1 MNESGLADWYNYH
14 NLIEVNHS
22 ASVLRKSNHQPW
34 RSWCA
39 GVMGA
44 AMLLPGMV
52 AGADPTVEQQ
62 YMLELTNRFRSDP
75 QGELAELV
83 NFSSPGVWAGTKS
96 DNASIAFALNFF
108 GTSASDLAT
117 QFSTLTAAPPLA
129 WNSALN
135 VSATSYSNLM
145 VTSDQQAHSLDGLT
159 LDQRV
164 MNGGYSANWLN
175 LGENL
180 FASAQS
186 PLHTHAAFVIDWG
199 DGNGATAGY
208 GNGIQNPAGHRDL
221 LMSVA
226 MKEIGIGFQSIAI
239 PGSNVTAIGPY
250 VVTEHLAS
258 QFRFDGTNY
267 ISDAILTGS
276 VFQDSILADAFY
288 TPGEGLAGK
297 VINVY
302 NDTSGILVASGFS
315 NSAGG
320 YNITLT
326 GLTDGTVYRVE
337 SPDSGLAARTFT
349 LTEHT
354 DNYGVPVL
362 VYDNVYESFSVVP
375 EPGSLLLCL
384 VAGLPLL
391 GFRRRRTLC

>member
-1 MNESGLADWYNYH
+1 
-14 NLIEVNHS
+14 
-22 ASVLRKSNHQPW
+22 
-34 RSWCA
+34 
-39 GVMGA
+39 
-44 AMLLPGMV
+44 
-52 AGADPTVEQQ
+52 
-62 YMLELTNRFRSDP
+62 MLELTNRFRSDP
-75 QGELAELV
+75 QGELARLV

-96 DNASIAFALNFF
+96 NDPDIAFALNFF

-117 QFSTLTAAPPLA
+117 QFSSLVAAPPLA
-129 WNSALN
+129 WSSALN
-135 VSATSYSNLM
+135 VSATNYSNLM
-145 VTSDQQAHSLDGLT
+145 VNADQQSHTLDGLS
-159 LDQRV
+159 LDQRI

-175 LGENL
+175 AGENL

-186 PLHTHAAFVIDWG
+186 PFHTHGAFVIDWG

-221 LMSVA
+221 LMNPS
-226 MKEIGIGFQSIAI
+226 MKEIGIGFQNIAI

-276 VFQDSILADAFY
+276 VFQDTIQADAFY
-288 TPGEGLAGK
+288 TPGEGLTGEA
-297 VINVY
+297 INVY
-302 NDTSGILVASGFS
+302 NDTTGILVASGFS

-320 YNITLT
+320 FNIVLT
-326 GLTDGTVYRVE
+326 GLTNGTVYRVE
-337 SPDSGLAARTFT
+337 APDTGLSAKTFS

-354 DNYGVPVL
+354 DDYGVPVL
-362 VYDNVYESFSVVP
+362 VYDNVYESFAVVP

-384 VAGLPLL
+384 VAGVSLL
-391 GFRRRRTLC
+391 GFRSRRPRC

>member
-1 MNESGLADWYNYH
+1 M
-14 NLIEVNHS
+14 
-22 ASVLRKSNHQPW
+22 
-34 RSWCA
+34 A
-39 GVMGA
+39 G
-44 AMLLPGMV
+44 
-52 AGADPTVEQQ
+52 GADPTAEQQ

-75 QGELAELV
+75 QGELANLV
-83 NFSSPGVWAGTKS
+83 NFSSPGVWDTTKS
-96 DNASIAFALNFF
+96 NDPSIAFALNFF

-117 QFSTLTAAPPLA
+117 QFSSLAAAPPLA

-135 VSATSYSNLM
+135 VSATNYSNLM

-159 LDQRV
+159 LDQRIV
-164 MNGGYSANWLN
+164 NGGYSANWLDA
-175 LGENL
+175 GENL

-186 PLHTHAAFVIDWG
+186 PYHAHAAFVIDWG

-208 GNGIQNPAGHRDL
+208 GNGIQSPAGHRDL
-221 LMSVA
+221 LLNAA

-239 PGSNVTAIGPY
+239 PGTNTTAIGPY

-258 QFRFDGTNY
+258 QFRFDGTHY

-276 VFQDSILADAFY
+276 VFQDTLLADAFY

-297 VINVY
+297 EIDIY
-302 NDTSGILVASGFS
+302 NDTTGILVASGFS

-320 YNITLT
+320 FNIALT
-326 GLTDGTVYRVE
+326 GLTNGTVYRVDA
-337 SPDSGLAARTFT
+337 PGTGLADKTFM

-362 VYDNVYESFSVVP
+362 VYDNVYESFMVVP

-391 GFRRRRTLC
+391 WYRNRINHC

>member
-1 MNESGLADWYNYH
+1 
-14 NLIEVNHS
+14 
-22 ASVLRKSNHQPW
+22 
-34 RSWCA
+34 
-39 GVMGA
+39 
-44 AMLLPGMV
+44 
-52 AGADPTVEQQ
+52 
-62 YMLELTNRFRSDP
+62 MLELTNRFRSDP
-75 QGELAELV
+75 QGELADLV
-83 NFSSPGVWAGTKS
+83 NFSSPGVWAATKS
-96 DNASIAFALNFF
+96 NDASIAFALNFF
-108 GTSASDLAT
+108 GTSASDLAS
-117 QFSTLTAAPPLA
+117 QFSSLTAAPPLA

-135 VSATSYSNLM
+135 ASATSYSNLM

-186 PLHTHAAFVIDWG
+186 PIHTHAAFVIDWG

-221 LMSVA
+221 LMSAA

-258 QFRFDGTNY
+258 QFRFDGANY

-276 VFQDSILADAFY
+276 VFQDTILADAFY

-297 VINVY
+297 AVNVY
-302 NDTSGILVASGFS
+302 NDTTGILVASGFS

-320 YNITLT
+320 FNIVLT
-326 GLTDGTVYRVE
+326 GLTNGTVYRVE
-337 SPDSGLAARTFT
+337 APDTGLAAKTFT

-362 VYDNVYESFSVVP
+362 VYDNVYESFAVVP
-375 EPGSLLLCL
+375 EPSSLLLCL
-384 VAGLPLL
+384 LAALPLL
-391 GFRRRRTLC
+391 GFRSRRFLC